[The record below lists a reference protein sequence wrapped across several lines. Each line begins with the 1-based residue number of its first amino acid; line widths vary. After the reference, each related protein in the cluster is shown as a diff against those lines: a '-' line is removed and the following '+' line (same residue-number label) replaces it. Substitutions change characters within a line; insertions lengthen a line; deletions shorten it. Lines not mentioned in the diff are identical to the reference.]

1 MAVIALVLLIALGL
15 AANVAAQGIPLAG
28 NRPALGSGPAMVA
41 EADPTRPLNI
51 HISFAPRNRAALAK
65 LLTDLQN
72 PASPSYHRWL
82 SPAQYNAKFGRTPGE
97 VAAVRQWI
105 SALGFRVV
113 DSSPRG
119 LTSTATVA
127 QAESAF
133 ATRLIASSDGSLYAN
148 AIDPRIPARFATMIG
163 SIEGLDNARHSL
175 AWALRPPAAARKNM
189 TVTPPLPPSPAVVR
203 RPPRRLAQNPPL
215 PTLIPA
221 AAVADYSGGL
231 GIAFGPADLWTF
243 YDQSSLLDA
252 GTDGTGGCIAII
264 EDTDYFSPS
273 VTLFDS
279 NFALPSANITRV
291 LADGTNPGRNG
302 DEIEALL
309 DIEWAHAAAPGAA
322 IRVYIGNSAKANID
336 PLVDAMQQ
344 AVTDNTCGAI
354 SVSYGYCGGS
364 SSFYTSTLNQI
375 FAQAATQGQSVFISS
390 GDQGAA
396 DIVLNAA
403 GTGCVAGKTRHVS
416 EVAANP
422 NVIGVGG
429 TQFHPTYDASH
440 NDVGNVA
447 ESVWNDSIGA
457 GGGGASAYFS
467 KPAWQVSH
475 TPADSK
481 RDVPDIALGSSP
493 LSPGFY
499 WGDDIGGSGT
509 AAMNCCIGGTSI
521 AAPIWAGFASVIAQ
535 SGGARF
541 GNMNPRLYTLGAL
554 NDPAVSGL
562 RDVTSGNNDFNGV
575 TGFPAVAGYDQ
586 STGWGS
592 ADLAAFAAAYPVSTP
607 SPTPTPTPTPS
618 PSPTATPT
626 PTPAPTPTP
635 EPTPTPTVT
644 PTPTPIPTPTP
655 TPTPTPVPAAEQ
667 AHFRP
672 RRILFGGKKVGKAS
686 RVRMVTIINPSRNK
700 SSLVIGGIGLS
711 DGNFAVDPARTTCT
725 TGAVLPR
732 GARCR
737 VGVLFAPGVQ
747 GRLSATLSI
756 SDSAINSPH
765 LVALRGRG
773 R

>member
-1 MAVIALVLLIALGL
+1 
-15 AANVAAQGIPLAG
+15 
-28 NRPALGSGPAMVA
+28 MVA
-41 EADPTRPLNI
+41 EADPARPLNI
-51 HISFAPRNRAALAK
+51 HISFVPRNRAALVK
-65 LLTDLQN
+65 LLDDLQN
-72 PASPSYHRWL
+72 PASPRYHGWL
-82 SPAQYNAKFGRTPGE
+82 SPAQYDVKFGRTPGE
-97 VAAVRQWI
+97 VAAVRQWLT
-105 SALGFRVV
+105 AQGFRVV

-119 LTSTATVA
+119 LTSTAAVA

-133 ATRLIASSDGSLYAN
+133 ATHLIASSDGSLYAN
-148 AIDPRIPARFATMIG
+148 ASDPRIPARFANIIG
-163 SIEGLDNARHSL
+163 SIEGLDNTRHSL
-175 AWALRPPAAARKNM
+175 AWALRPPSAARDA
-189 TVTPPLPPSPAVVR
+189 TATPHLPPGPAVVR
-203 RPPRRLAQNPPL
+203 RPLQRLAQNPPR
-215 PTLIPA
+215 PALIPA

-252 GTDGTGGCIAII
+252 GTDGTGGCIAIV
-264 EDTDYFSPS
+264 EDTDYYSLS
-273 VTLFDS
+273 VTLFS
-279 NFALPSANITRV
+279 TNFGLPAAAVTRV

-322 IRVYIGNSAKANID
+322 IRVYIGNSAKAKID
-336 PLVDAMQQ
+336 PLVDALQQ
-344 AVTDNTCGAI
+344 AVTDNACGAI
-354 SVSYGYCGGS
+354 SISYGYCGGS
-364 SSFYTSTLNQI
+364 SSFYTSTLDQI
-375 FAQAATQGQSVFISS
+375 FAQAAAQGQSVFISS

-403 GTGCVAGKTRHVS
+403 GTACVAGKTRHVS

-499 WGDDIGGSGT
+499 WGDDIGGGGT

-521 AAPIWAGFASVIAQ
+521 AAPIWAGFASIIAQ
-535 SGGARF
+535 SGGARL
-541 GNMNPRLYTLGAL
+541 GNMNPRIYALGAL

-607 SPTPTPTPTPS
+607 SPTPTPTPT
-618 PSPTATPT
+618 ATPT

-635 EPTPTPTVT
+635 TAT

-655 TPTPTPVPAAEQ
+655 TPTPSPAAGP

-672 RRILFGGKKVGKAS
+672 RRILFGGHKVGSAS
-686 RVRMVTIINPSRNK
+686 RVRMVTIINPRRSK
-700 SSLVIGGIGLS
+700 SSLVIGGFTLS
-711 DGNFAVDPARTTCT
+711 NGNFTIDPASTTCT
-725 TGAVLPR
+725 SGAVLPS

-737 VGVLFAPGVQ
+737 VGVRFTPGVQ
-747 GRLSATLSI
+747 GRLLATLSI

-765 LVALRGRG
+765 LVGLHGRG